1 MVLHSNVQL
10 ESARIRE
17 SCTGTFATSTV
28 TVRKARVQRS
38 RNACHVHNFCSAHF
52 CTLRRGS

>member
-17 SCTGTFATSTV
+17 SCTGTFATSTM
-28 TVRKARVQRS
+28 TVRVARV
-38 RNACHVHNFCSAHF
+38 
-52 CTLRRGS
+52 